1 VNDDATLALL
11 REHLQ
16 MAVPLFIF
24 EFLDGRRQ
32 LRFPRPDLSQTVA
45 QYGDQILYRGPHTA
59 MAVNA
64 LCEGLA
70 SLAFC
75 PGGVT
80 AFDLHFEVPPEQ
92 QQDIDLHQ
100 LLSFVRDLSSAQP
113 QLEVVAQLQMPLFDV
128 EELLAAS
135 PGVALGGLYRDFI
148 SMVNGDESAYP

>member
-1 VNDDATLALL
+1 VNNNDATLALL

-16 MAVPLFIF
+16 MAVPLFIL

-32 LRFPRPDLSQTVA
+32 LSFPRPDLSQTIA

-80 AFDLHFEVPPEQ
+80 AFGLHFEVPPERQ
-92 QQDIDLHQ
+92 QGMDIDLYQ
-100 LLSFVRDLSSAQP
+100 LLSFVRDLSAQP
-113 QLEVVAQLQMPLFDV
+113 QVKAVAQLQMPLFDTG
-128 EELLAAS
+128 E
-135 PGVALGGLYRDFI
+135 LYRE
-148 SMVNGDESAYP
+148 VNDE